1 MVFPCS
7 TSGSRRGSVCCP
19 RAVKPSDAANPR
31 PVPYRGNAYGSTL
44 RLTLGCL
51 LADQLGIELRRV
63 GSGTRLTFGDG
74 EQALSE
80 WMRRQRPSRLV
91 ADATA
96 LAPRRRVARRSRPA
110 AQPPR
115 KSRPRLLAHAHGRQ
129 GGGEGSRTR
138 ASGRLTSVERPPK
151 RSPPAALPASS
162 GRWAGM
168 DVGGRRKGFHA
179 ALIDDDRLLR
189 LERLTAVA
197 DAVAWLRELAA
208 DLVAIDSPR
217 TPAPPGEKARAGERA
232 VATSICNIRW
242 TPDRA
247 RLDSNPEYYE
257 WIEHG
262 FGSTTRV
269 SPLGSR

>member
-1 MVFPCS
+1 
-7 TSGSRRGSVCCP
+7 
-19 RAVKPSDAANPR
+19 
-31 PVPYRGNAYGSTL
+31 
-44 RLTLGCL
+44 
-51 LADQLGIELRRV
+51 
-63 GSGTRLTFGDG
+63 
-74 EQALSE
+74 
-80 WMRRQRPSRLV
+80 
-91 ADATA
+91 
-96 LAPRRRVARRSRPA
+96 
-110 AQPPR
+110 
-115 KSRPRLLAHAHGRQ
+115 
-129 GGGEGSRTR
+129 
-138 ASGRLTSVERPPK
+138 
-151 RSPPAALPASS
+151 
-162 GRWAGM
+162 M

-217 TPAPPGEKARAGERA
+217 DASPAGREARAGERA

-262 FGSTTRV
+262 FELYDACVAAGLQVIECFPTASWTRWAGRGATRLV
-269 SPLGSR
+269 PAGQAKHS